1 MAGERVNEEGME
13 SGMSLGG
20 VFFAGRRPVNAQL
33 YLIVWLAG
41 KGGCMTALP
50 YLYVHANRA
59 FPRPD
64 LMILA
69 FVLVPLIGQR
79 QPRITRRLA

>member
-1 MAGERVNEEGME
+1 ME

-20 VFFAGRRPVNAQL
+20 VFFTGRRPVNAQL

-41 KGGCMTALP
+41 KGGLALTALP
-50 YLYVHANRA
+50 SLCVHANRA

-64 LMILA
+64 L
-69 FVLVPLIGQR
+69 
-79 QPRITRRLA
+79 

>member
-1 MAGERVNEEGME
+1 MAGERENEEGME

-20 VFFAGRRPVNAQL
+20 VFFTGRRPVNAQL

-41 KGGCMTALP
+41 KGGLALTALP
-50 YLYVHANRA
+50 SLYVHANRA
-59 FPRPD
+59 FPRPG

-69 FVLVPLIGQR
+69 CVSTPLIGQR
-79 QPRITRRLA
+79 